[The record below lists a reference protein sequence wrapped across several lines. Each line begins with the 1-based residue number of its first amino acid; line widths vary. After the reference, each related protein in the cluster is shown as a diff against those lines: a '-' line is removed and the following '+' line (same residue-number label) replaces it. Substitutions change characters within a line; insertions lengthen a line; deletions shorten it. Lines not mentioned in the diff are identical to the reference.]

1 MRFRTNISP
10 FVQKNLLRKMERIS
24 RNKVNGMLETKDY
37 NSNDS
42 PWGTMITKGVW
53 ARCTTPRFIT
63 DDQGK
68 ALEELGLMRLSSA
81 YKDGTIIQENI
92 STQNPLKA
100 RSNKGNIY
108 TLDKNEIFRGASGIT
123 NISVDT
129 KNFFMNKATV
139 SFQVP
144 NPREFEVLQ
153 EGFLKHGN
161 LIFLEFGYST
171 EEIDT
176 GVSYEK
182 TDFGSFVNMQ
192 SQLTRINETSSGNY
206 NGMLGVIVNF
216 SFNINSSGI
225 YECSFDIASQ
235 GINVLGQHIQKG
247 GVDDIIGRIAEST
260 SKDEKVDDETLKR
273 FEKNFSAFES
283 VIENLEEVV
292 EEYTVRSQEKKK
304 DGFKYKY
311 LNGALHITN
320 WEGID
325 FLRWGGPVRGYVSWG
340 WFEDIVLN
348 HYFSL
353 MSKQTPANS
362 FGKDFDQVSDDK
374 FRTSIRSTS
383 FLDENGD
390 GKYQEYNNTCN
401 SHPYLVSHG
410 LTTSILPGNT
420 IFEKKP
426 PDSKREMVGLFR
438 AIDKEFPSFEHTE
451 LEGNPN
457 DEVLRVYSKTGVGV
471 IRNMVFPTGFLKQ
484 HFTGISSIEQGLKSF
499 WSSVS
504 SLYGNFWSFDVVNDD
519 FDSGRIGMVEY
530 HGSSGVPTDI
540 DYYSDYKDK
549 VSNSSRNLNDY
560 LNYEKGNT
568 NPDKMFLM
576 PIYSDKSIVKDFS
589 LDVKMNSQMAVQAV
603 YGGQANIENSS
614 GTPPH
619 GMDDLGVRAL
629 GLLFNT
635 RGTKKFKKKSTP
647 DEVMKEIV
655 FAIEQDLKPGSTISK
670 SNEPTIPNPLM
681 SNSGFGFDFRQVDA
695 VDNSTRKKIDKIEKM
710 NEEYKGKKAE
720 DIAKELKEDGRYL
733 FYPKANLSKL
743 YNDGGEMDE
752 YFEKVLLFLINESQG
767 TTSVAGKYYSTTI
780 PIPIRLSLT
789 IDGTGGLRIGNLFV
803 VDYLP
808 EIYRQATHFMITKI
822 GHDITPGGWFT
833 KLEAVMQVNIEKLRE
848 IRKYNETDE
857 PIEIKN
863 YDEFSSI
870 DKAYE
875 DLAEKLIGTK
885 PVKKSKKKKDRKKEY
900 VPNAGKEYE
909 DNALRATQTG
919 KTYTRGFKLHVYD

>member
-24 RNKVNGMLETKDY
+24 KNKVKGMLETKDY

-53 ARCTTPRFIT
+53 ARCTTPRFVT
-63 DDQGK
+63 DEQGN

-81 YKDGTIIQENI
+81 YKDGTILQENI

-100 RSNKGNIY
+100 RSKKGNVY
-108 TLDKNEIFRGASGIT
+108 TLDRSEIFRGASGIT

-129 KNFFMNKATV
+129 KNFFMNKASV

-171 EEIDT
+171 EEKDT

-206 NGMLGVIVNF
+206 NGMLGIIVNF
-216 SFNINSSGI
+216 SFNINTSGI

-260 SKDEKVDDETLKR
+260 SKGEKVDDETTKR

-283 VIENLEEVV
+283 VIENLEKVV
-292 EEYTVRSQEKKK
+292 EEYTVRTTEKKK
-304 DGFKYKY
+304 DGFSYKY
-311 LNGALHITN
+311 FNGALHVTN

-325 FLRWGGPVRGYVSWG
+325 KLRWGGPVRGYVSWG

-410 LTTSILPGNT
+410 LSTSILPGNT
-420 IFEKKP
+420 IFEKEP
-426 PDSKREMVGLFR
+426 PGSKKEMVGLFR
-438 AIDKEFPSFEHTE
+438 AIDKEFPSFEYKE

-471 IRNMVFPTGFLKQ
+471 IRNMVFPTGYLKQ

-519 FDSGRIGMVEY
+519 FDSGRIGMIEY

-540 DYYSDYKDK
+540 DYYSQYKDE
-549 VSNSSRNLNDY
+549 VSNSSQNIDNY
-560 LNYEKGNT
+560 LNYEHDKT
-568 NPDKMFLM
+568 NPNKMFLM

-589 LDVKMNSQMAVQAV
+589 LDVKMSSQMAVQAV

-635 RGTKKFKKKSTP
+635 RGTKKFQKKSTP

-655 FAIEQDLKPGSTISK
+655 FAIEQDLKPGSNILK
-670 SNEPTIPNPLM
+670 NNKPVIPTPLM
-681 SNSGFGFDFRQVDA
+681 SNSGKGFDFRQVDA
-695 VDNSTRKKIDKIEKM
+695 VDNSTRKKLDKIDKM
-710 NEEYKGKKAE
+710 NEEYKNKNPK
-720 DIAKELKEDGRYL
+720 DIAKELKEDGRFL
-733 FYPKANLSKL
+733 FYPKAKLSKL
-743 YNDGGEMDE
+743 YNDGGEIDE

-767 TTSVAGKYYSTTI
+767 TTSVAGKYYSATI

-833 KLEAVMQVNIEKLRE
+833 KLEAIMQVNIEKLRSL
-848 IRKYNETDE
+848 RKYDETDE

-863 YDEFSSI
+863 YDDFSNL

-875 DLAEKLIGTK
+875 DLAKQLQGVDGVEI
-885 PVKKSKKKKDRKKEY
+885 SKKKKDRKKEF

-919 KTYTRGFKLHVYD
+919 KTYSRGFKLHVYD

>member
-1 MRFRTNISP
+1 
-10 FVQKNLLRKMERIS
+10 MERIS

-37 NSNDS
+37 NSNES

-53 ARCTTPRFIT
+53 ARCTTPRFVT
-63 DDQGK
+63 DDQGN

-81 YKDGTIIQENI
+81 YKDGTILQENI

-108 TLDKNEIFRGASGIT
+108 TLDRNEIFRGASGIT

-182 TDFGSFVNMQ
+182 KDFGSFVNMQ

-216 SFNINSSGI
+216 SFNINTSGI

-235 GINVLGQHIQKG
+235 GVNVLGQHIQKG

-260 SKDEKVDDETLKR
+260 SKGEKVDDETTKR

-283 VIENLEEVV
+283 VMENLEKVV
-292 EEYTVRSQEKKK
+292 EEYTVRSEEKEK
-304 DGFKYKY
+304 DGFNYKY

-325 FLRWGGPVRGYVSWG
+325 KLRWGGPVRGYVSWG

-362 FGKDFDQVSDDK
+362 FGKDFDQVIDDK

-410 LTTSILPGNT
+410 LSTSILPGNT
-420 IFEKKP
+420 IFEKEP
-426 PDSKREMVGLFR
+426 PKSKKEMVGLFR

-451 LEGNPN
+451 LKGNPN
-457 DEVLRVYSKTGVGV
+457 DKVLKVHSKTGVGV

-484 HFTGISSIEQGLKSF
+484 HFTGISSIDQGLKSF
-499 WSSVS
+499 WSAVS
-504 SLYGNFWSFDVVNDD
+504 SLYGNFWWFDVVNDD
-519 FDSGRIGMVEY
+519 FDSGRIGMVERY
-530 HGSSGVPTDI
+530 GSSGVPTDI

-549 VSNSSRNLNDY
+549 VSNSSKNLNDY
-560 LNYEKGNT
+560 LNYEKGNS
-568 NPDKMFLM
+568 NPNKMFLM

-589 LDVKMNSQMAVQAV
+589 LDVKMSSQMAVQAV

-629 GLLFNT
+629 GLLFNS
-635 RGTKKFKKKSTP
+635 RGTKKFQKKSTP

-681 SNSGFGFDFRQVDA
+681 SNSGHGFDFRQVEA
-695 VDNSTRKKIDKIEKM
+695 VDNSTRKKLDKIDKM
-710 NEEYKGKKAE
+710 NEEYKNKKTK

-733 FYPKANLSKL
+733 FYPKAKLSKL
-743 YNDGGEMDE
+743 YNDSGEIDE
-752 YFEKVLLFLINESQG
+752 YFEKVLLFLINEAQG
-767 TTSVAGKYYSTTI
+767 TTSVAGKYYSATI

-789 IDGTGGLRIGNLFV
+789 IDGIGGLKIGNLFV

-833 KLEAVMQVNIEKLRE
+833 KLEAIMQVNIEKLRSL
-848 IRKYNETDE
+848 RKYNETDE

-863 YDEFSSI
+863 YDRYSDI
-870 DKAYE
+870 DDAY
-875 DLAEKLIGTK
+875 DALAKQLKGIDGVEE
-885 PVKKSKKKKDRKKEY
+885 SKNKKDRKKKY
-900 VPNAGKEYE
+900 VSNPGKEYE
-909 DNALRATQTG
+909 DNVLRATQTG
-919 KTYTRGFKLHVYD
+919 RTYTNSSGTIQYKS